1 MPNGRKAAGPCP
13 AVKTRTTTPDAL
25 QPPRVVPRGRIAT
38 MKGPDLRILVDRTGH
53 SRLRALGPTA
63 AAVPAAEALRAGIG
77 AVIGLAVAAG
87 LAAVVSPD
95 LWLGIYLIAP
105 FGATSVLIFA
115 APNSPLAQPWPAI
128 VGNTL
133 SALMAL
139 LVCRVAGDPM
149 IAVPASVGT
158 AIMAMALCRATH
170 PPGGAVAMTVA
181 IGAERIAPL
190 GLGFAL
196 MPVAL
201 GTTLLVMIA
210 AVYAHAT
217 GRRYPFRQFGEPNTH
232 GTADPTAP
240 ERLGLTEGELADI
253 LVRYN
258 QSLNLGVED
267 LARLIAAAEMQ
278 AASHRI
284 QPQTAGDIMSTDL
297 VTVDPAMPLLDI
309 AALFSRHGFTSL
321 PVVGPEGRYLGV
333 IFQLHLIARAHA
345 RFRPDGRLSRAGS
358 DLRAADVMGDR
369 LPTARPDTPIA
380 ALLPHLASSGTDA
393 VPVLEDGRIAGIV
406 TRTDLIA
413 ALARESLRD
422 R

>member
-1 MPNGRKAAGPCP
+1 M
-13 AVKTRTTTPDAL
+13 
-25 QPPRVVPRGRIAT
+25 
-38 MKGPDLRILVDRTGH
+38 RILVDQKGH
-53 SRLRALGPTA
+53 SRFRSLGPTV
-63 AAVPAAEALRAGIG
+63 AAVPAAEALRAGVG
-77 AVIGLAVAAG
+77 AIIGLAVAGG
-87 LAAVVSPD
+87 LAILAAPE

-133 SALMAL
+133 SALVAL
-139 LVCRVAGDPM
+139 LVCRLAGDPV
-149 IAVPASVGT
+149 IAVPLSVGA

-181 IGAERIAPL
+181 IGADKIAPL
-190 GLGFAL
+190 GLGFAFV
-196 MPVAL
+196 PVAA
-201 GTTLLVMIA
+201 GTALLVAIA
-210 AVYAHAT
+210 FVYAHAT
-217 GRRYPFRQFGEPNTH
+217 GRRYPFRRFGEVNPS
-232 GTADPTAP
+232 GTTDPAPP
-240 ERLGLTEGELADI
+240 ERLGLTEDELAGI

-258 QSLNLGVED
+258 QALNLGVED